1 MACFKKRLG
10 KTTPD
15 GPARQETREQF
26 ARRVQ
31 AVVRECNANYNF
43 RQLCCEYLER
53 LRLLVDRKG
62 DRLRK

>member
-1 MACFKKRLG
+1 MLLIN
-10 KTTPD
+10 KTD
-15 GPARQETREQF
+15 LVDEVQLS
-26 ARRVQ
+26 RVQ